1 MKTHGEDLT
10 EKTGMQ
16 KMAEHLMCSDRNG
29 ASCVFYGIYSL
40 VFIVETNMMT
50 QWPATREGGVAMFGV
65 SLWLS
70 WGLRGTKQLRAVSR
84 EAREGL
90 VQIRGSTP
98 GSHQRSKRSEKKP
111 LYVMMDDEATAIE
124 RMKRRYV
131 LEKDRVEPDGSGLC
145 KH

>member
-1 MKTHGEDLT
+1 
-10 EKTGMQ
+10 
-16 KMAEHLMCSDRNG
+16 MCSDRNG

-50 QWPATREGGVAMFGV
+50 QWPATGEGGVAMFGV
-65 SLWLS
+65 SSWLS
-70 WGLRGTKQLRAVSR
+70 GDLRGTKQLRAVSR
-84 EAREGL
+84 EARGGL

-98 GSHQRSKRSEKKP
+98 GSHQRSERSEKT

>member
-1 MKTHGEDLT
+1 
-10 EKTGMQ
+10 
-16 KMAEHLMCSDRNG
+16 MCSDRNG

-65 SLWLS
+65 SLWMR
-70 WGLRGTKQLRAVSR
+70 GDLRGTKQLRAVSCK
-84 EAREGL
+84 ARGGI
-90 VQIRGSTP
+90 VQIWGSTP
-98 GSHQRSKRSEKKP
+98 GSHQRSEQSEQN

-131 LEKDRVEPDGSGLC
+131 LEKDRVEPDGSVLC
-145 KH
+145 KHY